1 MRGEVILCNL
11 AVILVIKDFEQPLLS
26 FFIMNEI
33 ELLEKELDNLLEKT
47 QEVRDKIR
55 DLKLE
60 SLNLD
65 LEGKYIKY
73 HDEWGWTHY
82 CLVYW
87 VTRDTIRHGNFE
99 YSYMIRGLGFRGE
112 FVGYHDCTSF
122 SWDYNYEFYVYDND
136 IDKFKKKI
144 EGIEEI
150 TRDEFDSVVLEMLG
164 KVSEYHKKY
173 QE

>member
-1 MRGEVILCNL
+1 
-11 AVILVIKDFEQPLLS
+11 
-26 FFIMNEI
+26 MNEI
-33 ELLEKELDNLLEKT
+33 ETLENKLDELITET
-47 QEVRDKIR
+47 QEVRKKIR

-73 HDEWGWTHY
+73 HDDFGWTHY

-87 VTRDTIRHGNFE
+87 VTKDTIRYGNFE
-99 YSYMIRGLGFRGE
+99 YAYMIRGLGFSGE

-122 SWDYNYEFYVYDND
+122 SWDYSYEFYIYDND
-136 IDKFKKKI
+136 IDKFKKEI
-144 EGIEEI
+144 EKIEEI
-150 TRDEFDSVVLEMLG
+150 TKEEFDSVLLEMLG

-173 QE
+173 QEDPEK